1 VISLLAT
8 PDSRS
13 AFFSQWLGGCTGT
26 VNPCV
31 LTMDADKAV
40 VAQFDFVI
48 PLTSRDAPLSWSTQL
63 EVPDGEGQVV
73 MNGRVAYAVRQGLA
87 AQAAEARS
95 GANRVEAV
103 LARGAGRSGTWRFDF
118 SAVAAFK
125 PGSLRVVAGTVA
137 VITPD
142 AVVFRLQGKPG
153 ERVVFTFEV
162 DD

>member
-1 VISLLAT
+1 
-8 PDSRS
+8 
-13 AFFSQWLGGCTGT
+13 
-26 VNPCV
+26 
-31 LTMDADKAV
+31 
-40 VAQFDFVI
+40 
-48 PLTSRDAPLSWSTQL
+48 
-63 EVPDGEGQVV
+63 VV
-73 MNGRVAYAVRQGLA
+73 MNGRSASAVRPGVA
-87 AQAAEARS
+87 AIAAEGRT
-95 GANRVEAV
+95 GANRIEAV